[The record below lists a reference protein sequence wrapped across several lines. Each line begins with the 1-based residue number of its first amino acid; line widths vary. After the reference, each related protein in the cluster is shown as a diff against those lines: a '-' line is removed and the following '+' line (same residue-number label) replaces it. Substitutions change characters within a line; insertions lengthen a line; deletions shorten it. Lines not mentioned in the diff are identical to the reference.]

1 MLDKFHTK
9 IKKKKY
15 RKNKMPN
22 LTNKSTAIVL
32 YKLFLYLFFG
42 QFINDTDSTVRHRL
56 IEFKLNF
63 LCISA

>member
-1 MLDKFHTK
+1 
-9 IKKKKY
+9 
-15 RKNKMPN
+15 MPN